1 MKQGIEF
8 GLGPQSNGNPQ
19 RGFKEA
25 EHIGFCFA
33 RSLRPQCE
41 IRGERQKAVNPGEG
55 CGGDVGD
62 IN

>member
-8 GLGPQSNGNPQ
+8 GLGPQSNGTHREVLKRRNI
-19 RGFKEA
+19 
-25 EHIGFCFA
+25 IGFCFA

-41 IRGERQKAVNPGEG
+41 IRGKAVNPGKG